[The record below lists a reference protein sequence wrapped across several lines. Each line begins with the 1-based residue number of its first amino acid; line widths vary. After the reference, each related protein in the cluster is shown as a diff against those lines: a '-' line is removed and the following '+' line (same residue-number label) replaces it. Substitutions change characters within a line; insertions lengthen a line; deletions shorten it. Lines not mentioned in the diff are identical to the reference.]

1 MESTF
6 NDLSTFNWEANPNE
20 TDFFGIKA
28 EQYQEQVEKD
38 KPVESSEE
46 DVEKDKDSTDTETID
61 ENPFTNFTTVEES
74 EEVDKPEK
82 GKPGRP
88 KNEEPTNYLDQY
100 NSFKNYGL
108 FKNVELEEEVEDLDE
123 DTFKDLLEQ
132 DYEEEVNARIQQ
144 WATQEL
150 DEEAQAFIKFKKNGG
165 RTEDF
170 IKTLSSNTI
179 DLNGDIEDEDFQNN
193 IIRNQLKAE
202 GWDREEIED
211 RLEYLSKID
220 KKQTTAEKYFG
231 KLKEKADKEARKLVE
246 KQEAFKKQQEQA
258 KLDFKN
264 AVKETLSTTQEVKG
278 FKITSKDKI
287 NLFNFITKEDQEVS
301 GRSVTGF
308 QKAITEAVQDPNK
321 MILLAKLLATDFDM
335 SDLEKKAKITETKRI
350 KETLESRKGLR
361 PNASRGSQ
369 LTGGKSLADLF
380 D

>member
-1 MESTF
+1 MEGTF

-20 TDFFGIKA
+20 TDFFGIQA

-38 KPVESSEE
+38 KPVETTTEEKEEPTDLETSEE
-46 DVEKDKDSTDTETID
+46 NLFS
-61 ENPFTNFTTVEES
+61 NFTNSEES

-88 KNEEPTNYLDQY
+88 KNEEPANYLDQY

-108 FKNVELEEEVEDLDE
+108 FKNIELEEEIEDLDE
-123 DTFKDLLEQ
+123 DTFKDLLQQ

-246 KQEAFKKQQEQA
+246 KQESFKKQQEQA

>member
-108 FKNVELEEEVEDLDE
+108 FRNIELEEEVEDLDE
-123 DTFKDLLEQ
+123 DTFKDLLQQ
-132 DYEEEVNARIQQ
+132 DYEEEVNARIQE

-170 IKTLSSNTI
+170 IKTISSNTI

-350 KETLESRKGLR
+350 KET
-361 PNASRGSQ
+361 
-369 LTGGKSLADLF
+369 
-380 D
+380 

>member
-38 KPVESSEE
+38 KPVDTTTEE
-46 DVEKDKDSTDTETID
+46 EVQDTEEETTE
-61 ENPFTNFTTVEES
+61 ENPFADFTSTEETT

-82 GKPGRP
+82 GKPSRP

-100 NSFKNYGL
+100 NSFKGYGL
-108 FKNVELEEEVEDLDE
+108 FKNIELEEEVEDLDE

>member
-38 KPVESSEE
+38 KPVDTTTEE
-46 DVEKDKDSTDTETID
+46 EVQDTEEETTE
-61 ENPFTNFTTVEES
+61 ENPFADFTSTEETT

-82 GKPGRP
+82 GKPSRP

-100 NSFKNYGL
+100 NSFKGYGL
-108 FKNVELEEEVEDLDE
+108 FKNIELEEEVEDLDE

-361 PNASRGSQ
+361 PSASRGSQ

>member
-1 MESTF
+1 MFSFVLFENTPFSILF
-6 NDLSTFNWEANPNE
+6 I
-20 TDFFGIKA
+20 GIKLTWHII
-28 EQYQEQVEKD
+28 
-38 KPVESSEE
+38 PFS
-46 DVEKDKDSTDTETID
+46 
-61 ENPFTNFTTVEES
+61 NFTNSEES

-88 KNEEPTNYLDQY
+88 KNEEPANYLDQY

-108 FKNVELEEEVEDLDE
+108 FKNIELEEEIEDLDE
-123 DTFKDLLEQ
+123 DTFKDLLQQ

>member
-1 MESTF
+1 MEGTF

-38 KPVESSEE
+38 KPVETTTEEKEEPTDLETSEE
-46 DVEKDKDSTDTETID
+46 NLFS
-61 ENPFTNFTTVEES
+61 NFTNSEES

-88 KNEEPTNYLDQY
+88 KNEEPANYLDQY

-108 FKNVELEEEVEDLDE
+108 FKNIELEEEVEDLDE
-123 DTFKDLLEQ
+123 DTFKDLLQQ

-246 KQEAFKKQQEQA
+246 KQE
-258 KLDFKN
+258 
-264 AVKETLSTTQEVKG
+264 
-278 FKITSKDKI
+278 
-287 NLFNFITKEDQEVS
+287 
-301 GRSVTGF
+301 
-308 QKAITEAVQDPNK
+308 
-321 MILLAKLLATDFDM
+321 FD
-335 SDLEKKAKITETKRI
+335 
-350 KETLESRKGLR
+350 
-361 PNASRGSQ
+361 
-369 LTGGKSLADLF
+369 
-380 D
+380 